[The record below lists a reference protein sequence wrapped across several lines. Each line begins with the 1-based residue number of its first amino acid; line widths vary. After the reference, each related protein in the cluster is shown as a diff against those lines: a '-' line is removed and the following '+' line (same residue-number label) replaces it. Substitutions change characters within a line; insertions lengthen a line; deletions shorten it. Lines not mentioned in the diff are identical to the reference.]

1 MQIGVEACISLKLCG
16 IAYRLIFLN
25 GSKVEGHLLGHR
37 DLDNLGHREKS
48 YGIQIFSVS
57 LTVSVFK
64 PQVQY

>member
-1 MQIGVEACISLKLCG
+1 VWYSIQIDI
-16 IAYRLIFLN
+16 LN
-25 GSKVEGHLLGHR
+25 ERKVEGNFLGHR

-64 PQVQY
+64 PQAQY

>member
-1 MQIGVEACISLKLCG
+1 MVQHIIYIQIDI
-16 IAYRLIFLN
+16 LN
-25 GSKVEGHLLGHR
+25 GRKVEGHFLGHR

>member
-1 MQIGVEACISLKLCG
+1 MWYSIQIDI
-16 IAYRLIFLN
+16 LN
-25 GSKVEGHLLGHR
+25 GRKVEGNFLGHR

-64 PQVQY
+64 PQEQY

>member
-1 MQIGVEACISLKLCG
+1 MQIGVEAC
-16 IAYRLIFLN
+16 RVFLN
-25 GSKVEGHLLGHR
+25 CDILNGRKVEDHFLGHH